1 MTCEKAEDY
10 LSAYLD
16 DMLDPQLR
24 QEIEMH
30 LNGCASCREVL
41 AEYRRYDE
49 LLVSVPRVTPSTELR
64 DRIFQS
70 PEVVALI
77 RKQGGRPE
85 SPSHGLSADPS
96 DGRATSADP
105 TPARLRSSS
114 PPWKRVALQSAAV
127 LALLLGSALLIKQG
141 LLHSGTTSGHGSVL
155 TIAGPHDKAPLSA
168 GNRAVYERGG
178 ALWSVPE
185 SGPELAGQL
194 TPTGVTVTGWGVSP
208 NGQLIAYTDTA
219 GRIHVI
225 RSDDQSDS
233 VIGRVDAAPLSSGFW
248 TTAAGRDVSRSI
260 VWSPDGGRV
269 AYVAVDA
276 SGRLTLH
283 VMNSSGAKDVTVS
296 TGAAGAIAAPIWN
309 ADGSRLAFVETV
321 SGSEHAVVFDTA
333 SGQARIVAAQADPA
347 DAAATFARLAWV
359 ADSSV
364 PTVTWA
370 ASNGNAITGVFTQA
384 ATSGEATRLT
394 PSGTRYTAADYSAHG
409 SGQWVVASENTIGAL
424 SVLVPGTSGVGA
436 SAATTTGSIAQA
448 EWSPDG
454 STVVYLTKSGQLGLW
469 SPGNAPV
476 TVASNVSSLPVW
488 SPDSSRFAVQVSDG
502 VLSVRVAN
510 GQPTV
515 LSRLVTAP
523 GPVILSWAPDNQGL
537 VVSGTSG
544 VVVATVNG
552 SVKVA
557 DSLPADGAAVV
568 WTVAR

>member
-24 QEIEMH
+24 QEIETH
-30 LNGCASCREVL
+30 LHGCASCREVL

-49 LLVSVPRVTPSTELR
+49 LLVSVPRVAPSAELR

-70 PEVVALI
+70 SEVAALI

-85 SPSHGLSADPS
+85 SPSHGLSGEPR

-105 TPARLRSSS
+105 MPARVRSSS

-185 SGPELAGQL
+185 SGPDLARQL
-194 TPTGVTVTGWGVSP
+194 TPAGVTVTGWAVSP
-208 NGQLIAYTDTA
+208 NGQQIAYTDTA

-248 TTAAGRDVSRSI
+248 TTAAGRDVSQSI
-260 VWSPDGGRV
+260 VWSPDGGRI
-269 AYVAVDA
+269 AYDA
-276 SGRLTLH
+276 ADAAGRLTLH
-283 VMNSSGAKDVTVS
+283 VMSSSGAKDVSVS
-296 TGAAGAIAAPIWN
+296 TGAASAIAAPIWN

-321 SGSEHAVVFDTA
+321 GGSEHVGVFDTA
-333 SGQARIVAAQADPA
+333 SGQAQIVAAHADPA
-347 DAAATFARLAWV
+347 DAAATFTRLAWG
-359 ADSSV
+359 ADSSA
-364 PTVTWA
+364 PSLTWA
-370 ASNGNAITGVFTQA
+370 ASDGNAITGVFAQA
-384 ATSGEATRLT
+384 ATSGEATRLS
-394 PSGTRYTAADYSAHG
+394 PSGMQYTAADYSAHG
-409 SGQWVVASENTIGAL
+409 SGQWVVASGNTNGTL
-424 SVLVPGTSGVGA
+424 SVLVPVASGADA
-436 SAATTTGSIAQA
+436 SVATTSSPIARA
-448 EWSPDG
+448 AWSPDG
-454 STVVYLTKSGQLGLW
+454 TTVAYLTKSGQLGLW
-469 SPGNAPV
+469 SPGNTPV

-515 LSRLVTAP
+515 LSRLVTTPSA
-523 GPVILSWAPDNQGL
+523 VILSWAPDNQGL
-537 VVSGTSG
+537 VVSSTSG
-544 VVVATVNG
+544 VIVAAVNG
-552 SVKVA
+552 NVKVA
-557 DSLPADGAAVV
+557 DSLPADGTAVV